1 MMEHSNTSVAHPDVS
16 VDLAGGGVTYPGRAG
31 GAQLTRV
38 CSAMALASAL
48 AVGGSVQALAADPPD
63 PAANKVWGGCQL
75 SPTTLSNLEL
85 DLKDGG
91 IPQPEVSFVVVYT
104 LKNANDGQRLSGTS
118 ITGPV
123 ICTDSTTVGITAFDN
138 FGEAGGPTH
147 LLKETT
153 DIPTETHTVPPTTTI
168 NVLGGEEAF
177 ILQYQLNNGANPLPI
192 EKRIC
197 HTTGNNVDCFRIFEA
212 Q

>member
-63 PAANKVWGGCQL
+63 PAANKVWGGCLL
-75 SPTTLSNLEL
+75 SPPTVLDLEA

-91 IPQPEVSFVVVYT
+91 IPQGEVSFVVVYT
-104 LKNANDGQRLSGTS
+104 LKNLNDGQKLSSGF
-118 ITGPV
+118 TGAV
-123 ICTDSTTVGITAFDN
+123 ICTDPAAVGITALDKN
-138 FGEAGGPTH
+138 GNP
-147 LLKETT
+147 LKETT
-153 DIPTETHTVPPTTTI
+153 DIPTDTHTGVSTI

-177 ILQYQLNNGANPLPI
+177 ILQYQLNPDTNPLPNPLPI